1 MRAYHVCMYILPSL
15 LSLTWPGKFNLPQL
29 HSSYSTLFCKSF
41 HTSNFERRKNL
52 LYCVVIAQFILP
64 CYRRRGTQ
72 PQQWTRYW
80 SICKA
85 TTCVSFHFWALIVC
99 YAFSQLALLAPC
111 LKENPCYAMILF
123 VDWYDVES
131 SSLRF
136 TNHNLHQYPLN
147 CLFCHMSLFRF
158 SFC

>member
-64 CYRRRGTQ
+64 CYRWRGTQ
-72 PQQWTRYW
+72 PQQWTRYIKPQRA
-80 SICKA
+80 SPFIFGRSLYVMPL
-85 TTCVSFHFWALIVC
+85 VSWLYLLPVWKKIHAMQWFCLLIDMMWRV
-99 YAFSQLALLAPC
+99 
-111 LKENPCYAMILF
+111 
-123 VDWYDVES
+123 
-131 SSLRF
+131 
-136 TNHNLHQYPLN
+136 HH
-147 CLFCHMSLFRF
+147 
-158 SFC
+158 